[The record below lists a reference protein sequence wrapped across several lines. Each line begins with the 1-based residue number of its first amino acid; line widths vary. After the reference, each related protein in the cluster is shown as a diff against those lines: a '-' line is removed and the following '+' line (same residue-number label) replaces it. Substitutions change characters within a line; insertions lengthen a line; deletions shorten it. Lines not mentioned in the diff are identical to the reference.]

1 MKGSPAI
8 LARTIAL
15 GGLPG
20 GLLGGLLG
28 RSVGRSVG
36 YDVGAGIRDHR
47 ATIHVLLRGAYR
59 ADRHQTF
66 TLRAQH
72 EQSQALRAQKPQK
85 LARHH
90 SSKSFPGCWR

>member
-20 GLLGGLLG
+20 GSVGC
-28 RSVGRSVG
+28 SVGRSVG

-59 ADRHQTF
+59 LIGTKPLHCERNTNKAKPCERKSRKSSLAT
-66 TLRAQH
+66 TP
-72 EQSQALRAQKPQK
+72 QAT
-85 LARHH
+85 
-90 SSKSFPGCWR
+90 